1 MILFQ
6 YLSNGLILGGLY
18 ACIAAGFSLVWGV
31 LSIINLLH
39 GSFIVLGSYIAFF
52 SYTVL
57 GIHPF
62 VSVITSGIVLGAL
75 GYVVQLGLIN
85 RVVAQSVLVTLILTF
100 GLELIMNN
108 AMLVAFSANY
118 RKVILEHSLGV
129 MEIGNI
135 FIPLD
140 RAALV
145 GCGVMTGVGAVF
157 NAAKVEPG
165 STVVCIITGGNND
178 VVNKLANDFNASQ
191 SEYKV
196 VPSYKGSYPDT
207 MNAGIAAFRAGNAP
221 HIIQVFEVGPA
232 TMMSAIG
239 AIKPVYQLM
248 KDAGEP
254 FDPKAYL
261 PAITG
266 YYSTSKGDMLSFPF
280 NSSSMVMW
288 INKDELKKAGI
299 AEIPKTWPEVFDA
312 AKKLKAAG
320 HTTCGFSNAWATWA
334 NIEQFS
340 AWPNLPI
347 GTKADGLDGFDTV
360 LNFNGPLQ
368 VKHLQNLIDL
378 QKDKTYDYSGRGNA
392 SEARFGSG
400 ECAIFLTSS
409 GYYGT
414 VKATAKFDFTSAP
427 MPYYPDVKG
436 APQNSIIGGASLWV
450 MGGKKPEEY
459 KGIAKFFTFLS
470 DTNRQAKLHQESGY
484 LPITKAAYEKTKAD
498 GFYEKNPT
506 LETPLKELTNKEPT
520 ENSRG
525 LRFGNMVQMRDIWAE
540 EIEAA
545 LAGQKTAKEALDNA
559 VARGNAMLRTFEKTA
574 K

>member
-1 MILFQ
+1 MALRQF
-6 YLSNGLILGGLY
+6 G
-18 ACIAAGFSLVWGV
+18 AA
-31 LSIINLLH
+31 
-39 GSFIVLGSYIAFF
+39 A
-52 SYTVL
+52 
-57 GIHPF
+57 
-62 VSVITSGIVLGAL
+62 A
-75 GYVVQLGLIN
+75 
-85 RVVAQSVLVTLILTF
+85 VAVTLAFAATPAHAVI
-100 GLELIMNN
+100 ELQWWH
-108 AMLVAFSANY
+108 AM
-118 RKVILEHSLGV
+118 
-129 MEIGNI
+129 
-135 FIPLD
+135 
-140 RAALV
+140 
-145 GCGVMTGVGAVF
+145 
-157 NAAKVEPG
+157 
-165 STVVCIITGGNND
+165 TGGNND
-178 VVNKLANDFNASQ
+178 VVNKLAEDFNASQ

-196 VPSYKGSYPDT
+196 VPSFKGGYADT

-221 HIIQVFEVGPA
+221 HIMQVFEVGTA
-232 TMMSAIG
+232 TMMSATG

-261 PAITG
+261 PTITG

-288 INKDELKKAGI
+288 INKDELKKNAI
-299 AEIPKTWPEVFDA
+299 EIPKTWPEVFDA
-312 AKKLKAAG
+312 ARKLKAAG
-320 HTTCGFSNAWATWA
+320 HATCGFSNAWATWA
-334 NIEQFS
+334 HIEQFS
-340 AWPNLPI
+340 AWHNVAI
-347 GTKADGLDGFDTV
+347 GSKANGLDGFDTV
-360 LNFNGPLQ
+360 LDFNGPLQ

-378 QKDKTYDYSGRGNA
+378 QKDKTYDYAGRANA
-392 SEARFGSG
+392 GEARFGSG

-414 VKATAKFDFTSAP
+414 AKGTAKFDFTSAP
-427 MPYYPDVKG
+427 MPYYPEVTG

-470 DTNRQAKLHQESGY
+470 DTDRQVKLHQESGY
-484 LPITKAAYEKTKAD
+484 LPITKAAYEKTKAS

-525 LRFGNMVQMRDIWAE
+525 LRFGNMVQMRDVWAE

-545 LAGQKTAKEALDNA
+545 LGGQKTAQAALDSA